1 MRHSGAIAA
10 FLLALAAC
18 LLAAPVAARA
28 SASASAGAGAGAD
41 APTAAGASAQ
51 RLLTHVDR
59 LGFELGLP
67 LEDPDPLNLRG
78 VDSIS
83 EVEFVNGDGYRIAVL
98 AFGQTVALQVARTG
112 GSRPAATTYLAH
124 GRATPT
130 SIRASFGE
138 LGRVDLRFQRSA
150 GPPAAAPFD
159 DCHSGRGPILRVGL
173 FVGSVRFRGE
183 GGYTSARA
191 HRVQG
196 ISVDFAALAACL
208 RHSLM
213 AARRA
218 ATSPRSPLAALL
230 ELTRSGARRAPAA
243 PGAPTHP
250 SKGPRRTILEAR
262 STQPLSRT
270 VFLALAR
277 GNRDVRYVAAEAT
290 SEGALGVVRLAT
302 VEGPRS
308 SFSFNRELSRARV
321 APPRP
326 FSGTGVFEHGP
337 GSAKSWTGPLSVAL
351 LGAPH
356 VSLTGSP
363 FGVQLGQEF

>member
-1 MRHSGAIAA
+1 MRRGGALMA

-18 LLAAPVAARA
+18 LLGAPVATGA
-28 SASASAGAGAGAD
+28 SADAD
-41 APTAAGASAQ
+41 APTAADTSAQ
-51 RLLTHVDR
+51 RLLAHVDR

-67 LEDPDPLNLRG
+67 LEGPDALNLRG

-98 AFGQTVALQVARTG
+98 AFGQTVALQVARRG

-150 GPPAAAPFD
+150 GPAGPTPFD

-173 FVGSVRFRGE
+173 FVGAVRFRGE

-208 RHSLM
+208 RHSLT
-213 AARRA
+213 AARRT
-218 ATSPRSPLAALL
+218 ATSPRSPFAALL
-230 ELTRSGARRAPAA
+230 ALTRSGARRAPTA
-243 PGAPTHP
+243 PSAPTHP
-250 SKGPRRTILEAR
+250 SEGPRRTILEAR

-277 GNRDVRYVAAEAT
+277 GNRDVRYIAAAAT
-290 SEGALGVVRLAT
+290 SEGAIGVVRLAA
-302 VEGPRS
+302 GRASRS

-337 GSAKSWTGPLSVAL
+337 GSAKSWTGPLSVSL

-356 VSLTGSP
+356 LSLTGSP
-363 FGVQLGQEF
+363 FSVQLGQEF

>member
-1 MRHSGAIAA
+1 MRRSGAIAV

-18 LLAAPVAARA
+18 LLAA
-28 SASASAGAGAGAD
+28 AGAAAAGVGVT
-41 APTAAGASAQ
+41 APTADASAQ
-51 RLLTHVDR
+51 RLLAQVDR

-67 LEDPDPLNLRG
+67 LEDPDALNLRG

-112 GSRPAATTYLAH
+112 GSRPAATTYLVH

-130 SIRASFGE
+130 SIRASFDE

-150 GPPAAAPFD
+150 GPPVPTPFD
-159 DCHSGRGPILRVGL
+159 DCHSGHGPILRVGL

-196 ISVDFAALAACL
+196 ISVDFTALAACL
-208 RHSLM
+208 RHSLT

-218 ATSPRSPLAALL
+218 ATSPRSPFAALL

-243 PGAPTHP
+243 PSAPTHP
-250 SKGPRRTILEAR
+250 SQGPRRTILEAR

-290 SEGALGVVRLAT
+290 SEGAIGVVRLAT

-308 SFSFNRELSRARV
+308 SLSFNRELSRARV

-356 VSLTGSP
+356 LPLTGSP
-363 FGVQLGQEF
+363 FSVQLGQEF